1 MILKEEITA
10 LLDDDNAY
18 TEYGEGI
25 DLDYCVDEILKLI
38 KKSITESMSKYSKSM
53 AKPSSPEEYWID
65 MGKTLAIKEF
75 MEKEGL

>member
-1 MILKEEITA
+1 MKERIDAIHRDYTTAIPDRICFMLKA
-10 LLDDDNAY
+10 DLLN
-18 TEYGEGI
+18 
-25 DLDYCVDEILKLI
+25 LLQ
-38 KKSITESMSKYSKSM
+38 KYSKSM

>member
-10 LLDDDNAY
+10 LLDNDDAY
-18 TEYGEGI
+18 NKYENI
-25 DLDYCVDEILKLI
+25 DVGYCVDEILKLI
-38 KKSITESMSKYSKSM
+38 EKSVVELMSKYSKSM

>member
-10 LLDDDNAY
+10 LLDNDDSYNK
-18 TEYGEGI
+18 YGNL
-25 DLDYCVDEILKLI
+25 DLDYCVNGILKLI